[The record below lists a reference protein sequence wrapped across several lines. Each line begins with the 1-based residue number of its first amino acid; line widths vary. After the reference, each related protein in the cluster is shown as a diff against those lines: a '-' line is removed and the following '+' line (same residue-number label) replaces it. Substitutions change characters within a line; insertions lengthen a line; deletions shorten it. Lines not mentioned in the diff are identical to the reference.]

1 MESHRKTSISQHLAA
16 TEVANQEKEENK
28 SAKKLIKK
36 RQDSVISQPKEDDDI
51 GSADADNSAL
61 ASDHSG
67 GQAKDKNG
75 QGKEHKH
82 SIINLHV
89 FSEVC

>member
-67 GQAKDKNG
+67 GQAKDKNDRRK
-75 QGKEHKH
+75 QEAREAVLPDE
-82 SIINLHV
+82 I
-89 FSEVC
+89 